1 VPLGK
6 QLAGNSLIA
15 WCWRRF
21 NLDTRN

>member
-6 QLAGNSLIA
+6 QLSGNSLIA